1 MRIGEY
7 LGGIDYPG
15 RIILGGTGAGGE
27 DILLYAITGRSDNS
41 RNRLFALDGG
51 TLRTIP
57 ADASKVADPSLII
70 YRAMASACGSTV
82 LTNGDQTDTIC
93 SFLSAGG
100 TLGEALASR
109 EYEPDAPNY
118 TPRISLVMG
127 REGYSLSIISKES
140 GSDEAS
146 RRIFDYGKE
155 NGACHIIHTYEG
167 NGDPLPSFSGLP
179 VRLEAEA
186 SALDL
191 LSRAW
196 DALDPDIRIS
206 MYVRY
211 GSDEIVRNA
220 MGGTNG

>member
-27 DILLYAITGRSDNS
+27 DILLYAITGRSANS

-93 SFLSAGG
+93 SFLSADG

-118 TPRISLVMG
+118 TPRISLVSESPMSRQWSRVMPG
-127 REGYSLSIISKES
+127 MLARTVSKKA
-140 GSDEAS
+140 GW
-146 RRIFDYGKE
+146 G
-155 NGACHIIHTYEG
+155 
-167 NGDPLPSFSGLP
+167 FS
-179 VRLEAEA
+179 
-186 SALDL
+186 
-191 LSRAW
+191 
-196 DALDPDIRIS
+196 
-206 MYVRY
+206 
-211 GSDEIVRNA
+211 
-220 MGGTNG
+220 